1 MLYFVDLIGV
11 QNHVDDPEQDWPID
25 RAGSAERKTGEKK
38 RATKKL
44 RTGKEEMLDRVDK
57 LLSSNTE
64 AMKTLNK
71 VIANQEVLVEQNAKS
86 VEASQEIA
94 SSQLKIADSFIL
106 LVNLFQT
113 RQNQDELLLLPINR
127 RKKFSLI
134 IHLSMVSSSIS
145 SA

>member
-1 MLYFVDLIGV
+1 MPDFVDLIGL

-25 RAGSAERKTGEKK
+25 RAGSVEREAGGNKPAK
-38 RATKKL
+38 KKL
-44 RTGKEEMLDRVDK
+44 KTSKEEMLDRVDK

-71 VIANQEVLVEQNAKS
+71 MVANQEVLVEQNAKS

-94 SSQLKIADSFIL
+94 SSQLKIADSFVL

-113 RQNQDELLLLPINR
+113 RQNQD
-127 RKKFSLI
+127 
-134 IHLSMVSSSIS
+134 
-145 SA
+145 